1 MSGPAFRESI
11 SSLAP
16 RSRQDVEARTTQD
29 AVIRLLQ
36 GQGGGAAQ
44 TIADSG
50 IAHFDIADLHA
61 LAANALSESEAC
73 LERLRLLLDMLE
85 AASTML
91 TRRDLARIA
100 RHAMRS
106 LADYRR
112 WCDLADNAAYYR
124 DHHDVACR
132 VATA

>member
-1 MSGPAFRESI
+1 MSGHAPRESI
-11 SSLAP
+11 SCLAP
-16 RSRQDVEARTTQD
+16 RSRHDIEAQTSLD

-36 GQGGGAAQ
+36 GQGSASQA
-44 TIADSG
+44 IADSG
-50 IAHFDIADLHA
+50 IASFDAADLHA
-61 LAANALSESEAC
+61 LAANALRESEAC

-100 RHAMRS
+100 RHAMRA

-112 WCDLADNAAYYR
+112 WCDLADNAAYYH
-124 DHHDVACR
+124 DHRDVACR